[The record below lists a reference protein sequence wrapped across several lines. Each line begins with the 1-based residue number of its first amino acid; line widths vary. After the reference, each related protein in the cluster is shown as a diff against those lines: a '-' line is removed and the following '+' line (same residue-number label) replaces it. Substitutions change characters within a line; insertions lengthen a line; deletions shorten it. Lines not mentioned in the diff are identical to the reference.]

1 MSGPHPA
8 LARAR
13 KAVRDLALPKGA
25 RVLVAYSGGQDSL
38 ALLAASAFVGAR
50 AGWQLRAITV
60 DHQLRANSADDARA
74 AADLAAAL
82 GVRCDIYRVQVPG
95 GPAGRGH
102 GGPEAAARQARY
114 RALRQAAT
122 DTNADAVLLGHTQD
136 DQAEGVLLAL
146 ARGAGARSLAGMRPQ
161 VGIWYRPLL
170 GHTRA
175 ETAAICAALGFQ
187 PVLDPSND
195 PDGPWRAADGKALKR
210 TALRAEVM
218 PALREIVGPQV
229 SAALARTA
237 NQLRRDDDALRALAD
252 GALRAAQLPV
262 SGEDIVVRRTVLKAL
277 HPAVRTRVLHRCAQQ
292 LADKQVVAVQ
302 VADMDRLLMD
312 NAVRG
317 PVFCADAV
325 MVSREG
331 ETLRFHRR
339 ENN

>member
-13 KAVRDLALPKGA
+13 KALRDLPLPA
-25 RVLVAYSGGQDSL
+25 RPSVLVAYSGGQDSL
-38 ALLAASAFVGAR
+38 ALLAASCFVAER
-50 AGWQLRAITV
+50 DNWRLRAVTI
-60 DHQLRANSADDARA
+60 DHQLRDTS
-74 AADLAAAL
+74 AADAQAAAAL
-82 GVRCDIYRVQVPG
+82 AARLGVPCDIHRVQIPG
-95 GPAGRGH
+95 GAAGRGH

-114 RALRQAAT
+114 RALTAAAKAA
-122 DTNADAVLLGHTQD
+122 DADAVLLGHTQD

-146 ARGAGARSLAGMRPQ
+146 ARGAGARSLAGMRPR

-175 ETAAICAALGFQ
+175 ETAAICAALDLP
-187 PVLDPSND
+187 PVIDPSND

-210 TALRAEVM
+210 SALRAEVM
-218 PALREIVGPQV
+218 PLLRDIVGPHV
-229 SAALARTA
+229 GAALARSA
-237 NQLRRDDDALRALAD
+237 SQLRRDDDALRQLAD
-252 GALRAAQLPV
+252 AALRAAQLTAPA
-262 SGEDIVVRRTVLKAL
+262 GEIRVQRSVLRAL
-277 HPAVRTRVLHRCAQQ
+277 HPAVRTRVLHHCAQQ
-292 LADKQVVAVQ
+292 LAGKQVVAVQ

-339 ENN
+339 ED